1 MPMARA
7 RPAPGLPEGKKGEK
21 RRKIGRDAD
30 SPEPRQQ
37 LFSRLQGNVDAYQM
51 HGNK

>member
-21 RRKIGRDAD
+21 RRRRKIGRDAD

-37 LFSRLQGNVDAYQM
+37 LFSRLHGNVDTY
-51 HGNK
+51 